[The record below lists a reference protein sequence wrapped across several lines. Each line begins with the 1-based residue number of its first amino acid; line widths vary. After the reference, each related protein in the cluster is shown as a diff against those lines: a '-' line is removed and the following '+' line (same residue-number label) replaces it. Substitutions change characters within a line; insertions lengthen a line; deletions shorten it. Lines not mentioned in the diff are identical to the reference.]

1 MLFFVEC
8 YTFTLLI
15 VLIHCSMKNVFQMD
29 VVKLFRFNSEKQAV
43 LLQLFAV
50 FFAAILAFFV
60 RLYSVIRFESVIH
73 EFDPYFNY
81 RTTRFMTEN
90 GFYQFH
96 DWFDDMAWY
105 PLGRIIGGTIYPGLM
120 MTSSFIYSLLHAINV
135 TMDIRNICVFLAP
148 LFSSFTTLVTFLLTS
163 EIQDNGA
170 GLVAA
175 AMIAIVP
182 GYISRSVAGS
192 YDNEG
197 IAIFCMLFTFYL
209 WIKAVKTGYLFWAC
223 ACSLAYFYMVSSWGG
238 YVFLINIIPIHV
250 LILMFTGRFSSR
262 IYAAYSTVYVLGTIL
277 SMQISFVGFAPVISS
292 EHIGALGVFGLC
304 QLFAFYTYLSG
315 ILTSEQLSTVLRV
328 LGLSLLSIGLIG
340 GSVLSATGKIS
351 PWTGRFYSLLDPT
364 YAKNHIPIIASVA
377 EHQPTAWSC
386 YYFDLQFLTVMFPVG
401 LYYCFRK
408 LTDASIFA
416 IIYGITSVYFSG
428 VMVRLILVLAPIM
441 CILGAIGVS
450 GILKSFT
457 VNLNAPDSQNVKTS
471 SKPTIANG
479 FPSNPSTNKLYKNA
493 VQDSTYPFKNTIAS
507 FMVLLILV
515 LLILFSKHCIWVT
528 SSSYS
533 SPSIV
538 LATSDNFGNRHIL
551 DDYREAYYWLRQ
563 NTKADAKIMSW
574 WDYGYQITAIANRTV
589 LVDNNTWNN
598 THIGRVGQAMASSEE
613 EAYEIMKELD
623 VDYVLVI
630 FGGVLGY
637 SSDDINKFIW
647 MVRIAG
653 STEKGRH
660 VNEKD
665 YYTPQGEMRVDSGA
679 SSTMQNCLL
688 YKLSYYR
695 FWEMKTSREK
705 PAGFD
710 RVRNQVIGHQ
720 NYELQGLEEAYTSA
734 NWLVRLYR
742 VKPYANRGV
751 N

>member
-695 FWEMKTSREK
+695 FWEMKTSRGK
-705 PAGFD
+705 FSLFKCL
-710 RVRNQVIGHQ
+710 NFYIGH
-720 NYELQGLEEAYTSA
+720 YVMKEGE
-734 NWLVRLYR
+734 
-742 VKPYANRGV
+742 
-751 N
+751 

>member
-1 MLFFVEC
+1 
-8 YTFTLLI
+8 
-15 VLIHCSMKNVFQMD
+15 MD
-29 VVKLFRFNSEKQAV
+29 VAKLLHLNNEKQAI
-43 LLQLFAV
+43 LLQLSV
-50 FFAAILAFFV
+50 VCVAAILAFAV

-148 LFSSFTTLVTFLLTS
+148 LFSSFTTLATFLLTS
-163 EIQDNGA
+163 EIQDTSS
-170 GLVAA
+170 GLIAA
-175 AMIAIVP
+175 ALVAIVP

-197 IAIFCMLFTFYL
+197 IAIFCMIFTFYL

-250 LILMFTGRFSSR
+250 LMLMLTGRFSSR
-262 IYAAYSTVYVLGTIL
+262 VYSAYSTVYVLGTIL
-277 SMQISFVGFAPVISS
+277 SMQISFVGFAPIISS

-304 QLFAFYTYLSG
+304 QLFSFYTYLHGALS
-315 ILTSEQLSTVLRV
+315 SEQLSIVLRV
-328 LGLSLLSIGLIG
+328 FGLSLFVISLIG

-386 YYFDLQFLTVMFPVG
+386 YYFDLHFLTVMFPVG

-416 IIYGITSVYFSG
+416 IIYGVTSVYFSG

-450 GILKSFT
+450 GILKSFS
-457 VNLNAPDSQNVKTS
+457 VNLNVPDSQSTKTP
-471 SKPTIANG
+471 SKLTAANG
-479 FPSNPSTNKLYKNA
+479 YPSIPNSNKLYKNT
-493 VQDSTYPFKNTIAS
+493 VQDSTYPFKNTVAS
-507 FMVLLILV
+507 FMVLLILF
-515 LLILFSKHCIWVT
+515 LLILFTRHCIWVI

-533 SPSIV
+533 HPSIV
-538 LATSDNFGNRHIL
+538 LETVDGFGNRHIL
-551 DDYREAYYWLRQ
+551 DDYREAYYWLRE
-563 NTKADAKIMSW
+563 NTKADAKVMSW

-660 VNEKD
+660 VHEND
-665 YYTPQGEMRVDSGA
+665 YYSPQGEMRVDDRA
-679 SSTMQNCLL
+679 SPTMQNCLL

-695 FWEMKTSREK
+695 FWEMKTDKSK
-705 PAGFD
+705 SFY
-710 RVRNQVIGHQ
+710 VI
-720 NYELQGLEEAYTSA
+720 
-734 NWLVRLYR
+734 
-742 VKPYANRGV
+742 
-751 N
+751 